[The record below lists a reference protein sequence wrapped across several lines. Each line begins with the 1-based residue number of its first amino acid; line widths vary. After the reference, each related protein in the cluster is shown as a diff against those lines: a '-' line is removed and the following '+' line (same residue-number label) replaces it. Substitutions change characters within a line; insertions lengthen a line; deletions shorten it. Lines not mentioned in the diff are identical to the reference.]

1 MARVTLPSFLI
12 LMLLAVPAAAQVPL
26 TLADAVAQARRQHP
40 DVLAADARVT
50 RATAGVREARAARLP
65 RLDVVEGWQRGDMP
79 VFAFSSRLSQR
90 RLSADDFDIGRLNDP
105 LSVDIFRTSVVIE
118 QPVIDV
124 GVRAAVRTAT
134 LDREMAVVERE
145 QVQRDM
151 TLATI
156 EAYGQVL
163 RLEALTTAASSAVE
177 AAREDL
183 AHATATRDA
192 GRATDADVL
201 MATVQEAAARDEAID
216 IAAQLAVTRA
226 RLNFLMGEPLDAVH
240 ALAPIAVVADVD
252 ELEAANEA
260 DALSRRA
267 DVRLAWTAERLA
279 HAGVAAARAAFV
291 PQVVA
296 RAAVEANGASFGSR
310 ARGWVVTTE
319 VRWNVFRGFG
329 DSARLAQAR
338 AVADERRLARAA
350 ATDRARLDIRAAR
363 TAVSAARARVDLSHA
378 AVSAARES
386 QRIVRDRYD
395 NGLVTGTDL
404 LRASQ
409 AVADADARAIAAAS
423 DAAIAH
429 AHLQAALGVL

>member
-216 IAAQLAVTRA
+216 IAAQLAVFPTTKPQPA
-226 RLNFLMGEPLDAVH
+226 TKPH
-240 ALAPIAVVADVD
+240 TAPRR
-252 ELEAANEA
+252 
-260 DALSRRA
+260 SRPYR
-267 DVRLAWTAERLA
+267 
-279 HAGVAAARAAFV
+279 
-291 PQVVA
+291 
-296 RAAVEANGASFGSR
+296 
-310 ARGWVVTTE
+310 
-319 VRWNVFRGFG
+319 
-329 DSARLAQAR
+329 
-338 AVADERRLARAA
+338 
-350 ATDRARLDIRAAR
+350 
-363 TAVSAARARVDLSHA
+363 
-378 AVSAARES
+378 
-386 QRIVRDRYD
+386 
-395 NGLVTGTDL
+395 
-404 LRASQ
+404 
-409 AVADADARAIAAAS
+409 
-423 DAAIAH
+423 
-429 AHLQAALGVL
+429 